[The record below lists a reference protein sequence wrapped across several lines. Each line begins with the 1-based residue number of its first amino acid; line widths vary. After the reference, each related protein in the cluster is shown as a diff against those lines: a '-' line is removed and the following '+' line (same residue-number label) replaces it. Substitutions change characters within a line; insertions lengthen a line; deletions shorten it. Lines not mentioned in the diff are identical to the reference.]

1 MLNWP
6 FFCYLGMSVV
16 NRKLV
21 NVRLSDDQE
30 TTWIVGS
37 VFLPDG
43 RLLLSDFFNN
53 KVKLFDSRF
62 NIEDSIKVK
71 NPWNLAL
78 INSSSAV
85 VSENVYTE
93 PGRLQFIELAP
104 RLRLGRSIQ
113 LDDSCSSVDVYFD
126 EIYLGCQTTINRKGF
141 LVVID
146 MNGALIA
153 KYWADEKKKDFWL
166 GEPDYLTVSRATG
179 NIFVSDWFAQKVVC
193 FSPLGE
199 VLYRHSFTGTN
210 KPFDILLDDMDN
222 LLVCV
227 HKPNTVQII
236 DTNGVN
242 RGNMLTR
249 SRKRLPKK
257 PQSLAYRHTD
267 SVLVVGTYSTNFIA
281 VYQLSN
287 A

>member
-1 MLNWP
+1 MLKWP

-30 TTWIVGS
+30 TPWIVGS
-37 VFLPDG
+37 GFLPDG
-43 RLLLSDFFNN
+43 RLLLSDFYNN
-53 KVKLFDSRF
+53 KVKLFDSQF
-62 NIEDSIKVK
+62 NIEDSIKFK

-85 VSENVYTE
+85 VSEGVRTE
-93 PGRLQFIELAP
+93 LGRLQFIELAP

-126 EIYLGCQTTINRKGF
+126 EIYLGCQTTINRKGY
-141 LVVID
+141 LVVMD

-153 KYWADEKKKDFWL
+153 KYWADEKKKDFRL
-166 GEPDYLTVSRATG
+166 SGPQYLTVSRATG

-199 VLYRHSFTGTN
+199 VLYSHSFTATN
-210 KPFDILLDDMDN
+210 KPFDILLDDLDN
-222 LLVCV
+222 LLACN
-227 HKPNTVQII
+227 HRAYAVQIL
-236 DTNGVN
+236 DSKGVN
-242 RGNMLTR
+242 QGNMLTHAR
-249 SRKRLPKK
+249 ISLPKN
-257 PQSLAYRHTD
+257 PQSLAYRRTD
-267 SVLVVGTYSTNFIA
+267 GLLVVGTYRTNSIVVF
-281 VYQLSN
+281 QLSN